1 MAAKIQ
7 ASYEQFMN
15 EMKNMQFDGDENMED
30 LNGSLAGLLK
40 GLT

>member
-7 ASYEQFMN
+7 ANYEQFMN
-15 EMKNMQFDGDENMED
+15 EMKNMHFEGDDNLYD
-30 LNGSLAGLLK
+30 LAGSLTGLLK